1 MLLTLTV
8 TLVGL
13 ILGPVLA
20 EKKKKW
26 IERSADRKSRQLY
39 IFRVLMATRSTP
51 VVSEHVTALNL
62 IDIDFSKKK
71 KKEKPIIDTWQILQ
85 NHLDNGYPNYNDYE
99 DKTKYTNELNISSK
113 KSREFLDDLLNEM
126 SKFLSY
132 DFEKII
138 IKRDSYFPSG
148 FAEKENDDSLIR
160 KGVIAFLYG
169 YGSAS
174 LSVKDSPEPTPNKTI
189 EKLPE

>member
-1 MLLTLTV
+1 MLLTLTA
-8 TLVGL
+8 TFVGL

-20 EKKKKW
+20 VQTQKW

-51 VVSEHVTALNL
+51 VASEHVTALNL

-85 NHLDNGYPNYNDYE
+85 HHLNNGYPNYNDYE
-99 DKTKYTNELNISSK
+99 DKTKYTNEYNISYK
-113 KSREFLDDLLNEM
+113 KSREYLEDLLDEM
-126 SKFLSY
+126 SKYLGY
-132 DFEKII
+132 NFEKII
-138 IKRDSYFPSG
+138 IKRHSYYSESQADKDRDYFS
-148 FAEKENDDSLIR
+148 IR
-160 KGVIAFLYG
+160 KGLIAFLYG

-174 LSVKDSPEPTPNKTI
+174 LSVKDSPEPIPNKTI
-189 EKLPE
+189 ETLPK